1 MDESEF
7 TADEGDGLEV
17 FEGGC
22 LIVAV
27 VAILALSVAA
37 YFAAGLLNGH

>member
-1 MDESEF
+1 MDDF

-17 FEGGC
+17 FAGC
-22 LIVAV
+22 LL
-27 VAILALSVAA
+27 VAIIGALCIAA